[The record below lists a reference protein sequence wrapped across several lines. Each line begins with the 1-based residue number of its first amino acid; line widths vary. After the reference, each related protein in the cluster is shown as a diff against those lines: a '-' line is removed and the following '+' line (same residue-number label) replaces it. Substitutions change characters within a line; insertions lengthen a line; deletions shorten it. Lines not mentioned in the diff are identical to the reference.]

1 MVLAQSMGRLQI
13 MLSKWKCLMAKLSFF
28 GWCWKTNF
36 AVFHVLSPPGQI
48 AVCDFEGCLCS
59 LNFSLS
65 HILLRCH
72 SDGSNSTFFCF
83 VFEGN
88 AISEDRLCT
97 DLRSTN
103 LIPITKENICFPHS
117 WAPAPTALLRRYFN
131 SAVTPGENLANC
143 HSRDILESQRRVTA
157 RQTPTESEIWTTGS
171 IPVVQILV
179 IAEVESFTSF
189 YIKPKHNMCSP
200 NK

>member
-72 SDGSNSTFFCF
+72 SDGSNSIFFCF

-131 SAVTPGENLANC
+131 SAVTPGENLAKLSQQRHFRITETS
-143 HSRDILESQRRVTA
+143 HSQTNTNRVGDLNNRIYPCRSNISYCGSGKFHKLLYHT
-157 RQTPTESEIWTTGS
+157 QT
-171 IPVVQILV
+171 Q
-179 IAEVESFTSF
+179 
-189 YIKPKHNMCSP
+189 
-200 NK
+200 